1 MQWKTYVGRDK
12 AEEKVHG
19 DHYSEVDGQQSDG
32 NDGTVALG
40 VPRWAPQV
48 DESSA
53 VHAWN
58 VMEIKFKGGVRGEEG
73 SGRGRSGLKQGKG
86 REGIRSL
93 LL

>member
-1 MQWKTYVGRDK
+1 MCVFVQWKTYVGRDK

-58 VMEIKFKGGVRGEEG
+58 VMETKFKGRG
-73 SGRGRSGLKQGKG
+73 SGGGRFRARKEGLK
-86 REGIRSL
+86 
-93 LL
+93 